1 VAASSPMK
9 TDLASMKTKDG
20 RFTYEA
26 AGAPDLPPLV
36 LLHGIGGA
44 ARAWRGQLEF
54 FGKRFRT
61 IAWDMPGYGGS
72 APLPT
77 VSIAALADALQDF
90 LLQVFLAGAG
100 ATRPVL
106 VGHSIGGMIVQQ
118 LLANNPGIASA
129 VVLAQTSPAFGKPD
143 GDWQKAF
150 IGARLGPL
158 DRGETLVSLVR
169 ELVGDNPDPHGME
182 LARDC
187 MAAVPEATY
196 RATMLALMGFDLR
209 GALKNIEVP
218 TLLLSGSK
226 DNNAPAPMMA
236 KMASYVPSAKYVEL
250 EGVGHLANLERPAE
264 FNAALDDFLK
274 VNMTQTRETA
284 S

>member
-1 VAASSPMK
+1 MK
-9 TDLASMKTKDG
+9 TGDG
-20 RFTYEA
+20 RFSYEA
-26 AGAPDLPPLV
+26 AGDAALPPLV
-36 LLHGIGGA
+36 FLHGIGGA
-44 ARAWRGQLEF
+44 ARAWRGQLDY
-54 FGKRFRT
+54 FGNRFHA

-77 VSIAALADALQDF
+77 VSIATLADALQDF
-90 LLQVFLAGAG
+90 LQRVGV
-100 ATRPVL
+100 TKPIL

-118 LLANNPGIASA
+118 LLVKSPHAAGA

-143 GDWQKAF
+143 GDWQKTF
-150 IGARLGPL
+150 ISARLGPL
-158 DRGETLVSLVR
+158 DRGETLVSLAPSLVK
-169 ELVGDNPDPHGME
+169 ELVGDDPDSNGME

-209 GALKNIEVP
+209 SALKDIAVP

-236 KMASYVPSAKYVEL
+236 KMATYVPSAKYVEL
-250 EGVGHLANLERPAE
+250 DGVGHLANLERPEA
-264 FNAALDDFLK
+264 FNGTLDSFLTAHAAA
-274 VNMTQTRETA
+274 TRVTA
-284 S
+284 